1 MQIKHV
7 LLGLFVIPLLSCVGL
22 SQSLMER
29 ELTTLAQE
37 VATVANLKLTG
48 HNIAIGDILDAE
60 GNATQLGQLIAEEL
74 SHALSDKQGKFKIV
88 DRTHFQ
94 TLMDEV
100 DKRALLD
107 DRTVLSL
114 GKMVGI
120 SVVVYGT
127 IYQQADQYRIF
138 FKYALLEQQVKDNLC
153 RSHITR
159 LPSVDRMYQT
169 PVKDKETRPNTSKDE
184 AKEEKSPQSGFP
196 PYQDGSL
203 VVQFKGCNSSGYA
216 VQCTYEVTSFGRS
229 ETFIAYS
236 EGTFLQ
242 QGARRA
248 APTALYMNGNQSGY
262 QLSTVLEANR
272 PSQLIIQFQGVSGG
286 ASPNLNLHARTPT
299 IFDFNYTNTNF
310 LINKQ

>member
-1 MQIKHV
+1 MQITYF
-7 LLGLFVIPLLSCVGL
+7 LLGLAVIPLLPFTGL

-29 ELTTLAQE
+29 ELTTLTQE
-37 VATVANLKLTG
+37 VATVANTKLAG

-60 GNATQLGQLIAEEL
+60 GNSTQLGQLIAEEL
-74 SHALSDKQGKFKIV
+74 SHALSGKQEKFKIV

-100 DKRALLD
+100 NNRALLD

-127 IYQQADQYRIF
+127 IYQYTDQYRIF
-138 FKYALLEQQVKDNLC
+138 LKFALLEQQVKDNLC
-153 RSHITR
+153 RSQITR
-159 LPSVDRMYQT
+159 LPSVDKMYQT
-169 PVKDKETRPNTSKDE
+169 LVKDKITSSKNNEDKEKKD
-184 AKEEKSPQSGFP
+184 ASPIAFP
-196 PYQDGSL
+196 AFQDGSL
-203 VVQFKGCNSSGYA
+203 IVQFKGCNTTGSVVHCSYDI
-216 VQCTYEVTSFGRS
+216 TSFGRS

-236 EGTFLQ
+236 EGTYLQ

-272 PSQLIIQFQGVSGG
+272 TGQLIVQFQGFSG
-286 ASPNLNLHARTPT
+286 SISSILNLHARTPT
-299 IFDFNYTNTNF
+299 IFDFNYLSTNF
-310 LINKQ
+310 LINK